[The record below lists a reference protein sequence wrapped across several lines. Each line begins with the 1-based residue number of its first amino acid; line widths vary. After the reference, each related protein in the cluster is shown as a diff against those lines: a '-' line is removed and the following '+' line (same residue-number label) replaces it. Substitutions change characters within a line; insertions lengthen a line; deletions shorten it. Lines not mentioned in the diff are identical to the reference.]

1 MINFEKK
8 INFKSSRRST
18 PNFGLAW
25 GFTLMEIV
33 VYVGVF
39 SIILGSLAFF
49 AFWALRAGAKAKTE
63 TEVLN
68 SGRRAMEIM
77 TYEIK
82 KSKSV
87 YDPASIFDSG
97 AGQLSLEQETSLL
110 PQENRTFVDF
120 FRCGQALCL
129 KRESQSLVA
138 LTSANVNLTNLNFS
152 KISNSATSTS
162 VQIKINLEST
172 RSPWGQEGIKS
183 KIQLQT
189 SANLNAY

>member
-1 MINFEKK
+1 
-8 INFKSSRRST
+8 
-18 PNFGLAW
+18 
-25 GFTLMEIV
+25 MEIV

-49 AFWALRAGAKAKTE
+49 AFWALRAGAKAKME
-63 TEVLN
+63 QEVLN
-68 SGRRAMEIM
+68 NGRRAMEIM

-87 YDPASIFDSG
+87 YDPTSIFDSNP
-97 AGQLSLEQETSLL
+97 GQLSLEQETSSL
-110 PQENRTFVDF
+110 PQEKETFIDF

-129 KRESQSLVA
+129 KRESQNPVA
-138 LTSANVNLTNLNFS
+138 LTSANVILTNLNFS

-162 VQIKINLEST
+162 VRIKINLEST
-172 RSPWGQEGIKS
+172 RSPWGAEEAKS
-183 KIQLQT
+183 KLWLQT